1 MLVIAAFKTQRCE
14 ALMTCA
20 GMPNTKLLQKAG
32 TSRHCKKRVR
42 TATELICP
50 KCSPPA
56 RPEILSRNRR
66 PIEVEPMNKT
76 FVPASQYGQGWRNSR
91 HRPCLQRKHHAS
103 CILFGKACGLTGD
116 MRPAISATP
125 LYFRPRWFPKTFIER
140 RRIAVSVRW
149 QYPREVLHCRS
160 IAL

>member
-91 HRPCLQRKHHAS
+91 HRPCFTEKAPRK
-103 CILFGKACGLTGD
+103 
-116 MRPAISATP
+116 
-125 LYFRPRWFPKTFIER
+125 
-140 RRIAVSVRW
+140 
-149 QYPREVLHCRS
+149 LHS
-160 IAL
+160 FWKSLWVNG